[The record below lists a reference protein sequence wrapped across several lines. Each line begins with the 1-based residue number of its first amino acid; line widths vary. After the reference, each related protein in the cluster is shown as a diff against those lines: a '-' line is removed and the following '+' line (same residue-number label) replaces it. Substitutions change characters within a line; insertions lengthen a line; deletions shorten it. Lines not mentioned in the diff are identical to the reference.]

1 MNLVNIVIPSVGESI
16 TEVTIGE
23 WLKQEGSFVKKGQDI
38 LCIDTEKASVE
49 IAADVNGKL
58 NILKQSGE
66 TVAVGDVVGTIDSA
80 VKQQESEKSDATKK
94 NISKKPEPVAVS
106 KTVQSSQKKTQV
118 LNSDSVN
125 IPRSTLQS
133 LSPAVRHEVLSK
145 NLDINSI
152 EGSGKSGRVL
162 KEDVKKSESPID
174 SKQKISE
181 KKTIKPMSSIRK
193 TIATRLKSVQQTS
206 AILTTFNEADLTVL
220 MSLRSKYQDEF
231 VRKHGIKL
239 GLMSVF
245 IKASIESLKS
255 FPVVNAFVE
264 DNNIVYNN
272 YYNIGVAVSTDNG
285 LLVPVIKNADQMSL
299 AELELAIKDFA
310 EKARNKK
317 ISLDDLSGGTFT
329 ITNGGVFG
337 SMLSTPILNAP
348 QSGILGMHSIIER
361 PVVVDSKIEA
371 RKMMYLALSYDH
383 RIVDGRDAVG
393 FLVNIKQSIEDPQ
406 RLLLNI

>member
-1 MNLVNIVIPSVGESI
+1 MSVLNVVVPSVGESI
-16 TEVTIGE
+16 TEVTVGE
-23 WLKQEGSFVKKGQDI
+23 WLKKEGDFVKKGQDI

-49 IAADVNGKL
+49 ISADVSGKL
-58 NILKQSGE
+58 SILKKTGE
-66 TVAVGDVVGTIDSA
+66 TVTVGDVVGSIDSSISQEEDKQPE
-80 VKQQESEKSDATKK
+80 VKKEETKSKT
-94 NISKKPEPVAVS
+94 NTTNKKPESVDTS
-106 KTVQSSQKKTQV
+106 KTDNVGISR
-118 LNSDSVN
+118 SD
-125 IPRSTLQS
+125 LQN

-145 NLDINSI
+145 KIDIGSI

-162 KEDVKKSESPID
+162 KEDLTRKASSPADTKAQSSER
-174 SKQKISE
+174 KVV
-181 KKTIKPMSSIRK
+181 KPMSSIRK
-193 TIATRLKSVQQTS
+193 TIATRLKGVQQTS

-231 VRKHGIKL
+231 IKKHGIKL
-239 GLMSVF
+239 GLMSIF
-245 IKASIESLKS
+245 IKACIESLKS

-264 DNNIVYNN
+264 GNNIIYNN

-285 LLVPVIKNADQMSL
+285 LLVPVIKDADQMTL
-299 AELELAIKDFA
+299 AELELKIKDFA
-310 EKARNKK
+310 EKARDKK

-361 PVVVDSKIEA
+361 PVVIDSKIKA

-383 RIVDGRDAVG
+383 RIVDGREAVG
-393 FLVNIKQSIEDPQ
+393 FLVDIKQSIEDPQ

>member
-1 MNLVNIVIPSVGESI
+1 MSVVNIVIPSVGESI
-16 TEVTIGE
+16 TEVTVGE
-23 WLKQEGSFVKKGQDI
+23 WLKKEGDFVKKGQDV

-49 IAADVNGKL
+49 VAADVSGQLK
-58 NILKQSGE
+58 ILKQPGE
-66 TVAVGDVVGTIDSA
+66 TVAVGDIVGTIDSSVA
-80 VKQQESEKSDATKK
+80 KPKNLNQEAKTKVENNNNTKSATTSKTSK
-94 NISKKPEPVAVS
+94 STISKP
-106 KTVQSSQKKTQV
+106 
-118 LNSDSVN
+118 NSTTEAS
-125 IPRSTLQS
+125 RSNLQN
-133 LSPAVRHEVLSK
+133 LSPAVRHGVLSK
-145 NLDINSI
+145 NIDIDSI
-152 EGSGKSGRVL
+152 KGSGKAGRVL
-162 KEDVKKSESPID
+162 KEDLNDKPKPSVEPNQKS
-174 SKQKISE
+174 SE
-181 KKTIKPMSSIRK
+181 RKVIKPMSSIRK
-193 TIATRLKSVQQTS
+193 TIATRLKGVQQTA

-231 VRKHGIKL
+231 IRKHGIKL

-285 LLVPVIKNADQMSL
+285 LLVPVIKDADQMTL
-299 AELELAIKDFA
+299 AELELAIKDFV

-317 ISLDDLSGGTFT
+317 IALNDLSGGTFT

-361 PVVVDSKIEA
+361 PVVVNSKIEA
-371 RKMMYLALSYDH
+371 RKMMFLALSYDH